1 MLITDM
7 SLEMF
12 GKIFETITFW
22 APLRGVSLLF
32 EARIKGCMDTP
43 TGSTLKAHY
52 KLNADRFNSAS
63 QLLKPAAL
71 AEIELHCTL
80 YQLTS
85 LTVSYVVGAERWP
98 TFGEML
104 ARNAV
109 HLTSLNLSNTRFL
122 IERLQPLTRLTGLT
136 DFNLSFNRCLAHD
149 QHLLAL
155 PTNLRSLK
163 LDSCGMRGMGYG
175 WATQVTGLKLLSLK
189 GNLYRGQDGGYVP
202 PNIHWFS
209 QLHTLCMGNASLEVE
224 PLAAILA
231 NVSTTLTKLD
241 VAYNLVGDWTTPADR
256 APMYTALARLTD
268 LTELNLAGCHVG
280 DSATELAAAISAM
293 SALKILDVTTSGLS
307 DPLSADNAAEIAAL
321 EARGVRVI
329 RQRVALE

>member
-1 MLITDM
+1 
-7 SLEMF
+7 
-12 GKIFETITFW
+12 
-22 APLRGVSLLF
+22 
-32 EARIKGCMDTP
+32 
-43 TGSTLKAHY
+43 
-52 KLNADRFNSAS
+52 
-63 QLLKPAAL
+63 
-71 AEIELHCTL
+71 
-80 YQLTS
+80 
-85 LTVSYVVGAERWP
+85 
-98 TFGEML
+98 
-104 ARNAV
+104 
-109 HLTSLNLSNTRFL
+109 
-122 IERLQPLTRLTGLT
+122 
-136 DFNLSFNRCLAHD
+136 
-149 QHLLAL
+149 
-155 PTNLRSLK
+155 
-163 LDSCGMRGMGYG
+163 
-175 WATQVTGLKLLSLK
+175 
-189 GNLYRGQDGGYVP
+189 
-202 PNIHWFS
+202 
-209 QLHTLCMGNASLEVE
+209 MGNASLEVE